1 MFYLPAN
8 GTATY
13 YSSIKKRY
21 YSSNLHKLLAKK
33 VQSSIKDKMNF
44 ELQQNNIN
52 CEFHKYNLQAP
63 RKKKKHKS

>member
-21 YSSNLHKLLAKK
+21 YSSNLHKLFAKK
-33 VQSSIKDKMNF
+33 VQSSIKDK
-44 ELQQNNIN
+44 
-52 CEFHKYNLQAP
+52 
-63 RKKKKHKS
+63 KSFDHYKL